1 MTLME
6 FYDNIKNPLEE
17 TDVIKKL
24 IIAYGNSSLLGLYNQ
39 LTQTVEKEHNKGRY
53 YVKDADRFYSMVF
66 NKWKNS
72 IVSLTEDELSEL
84 IKQGS
89 YGQDFI
95 KMREYLMGI
104 SDVSTMKEADY
115 IFFGDK
121 NDKELEKALEKY
133 RWSSFGSS
141 SGWVHVNSRYLNA
154 KKNPSINVE
163 HRLYLNTES
172 FDTYQL
178 ITHFIQKCDKYNL
191 PYYFKF
197 DEFAN
202 RDDTVVI
209 YSSTE
214 NLLKY
219 IEILEEI
226 KKEYPDLISRM
237 KKPPVLTGQ
246 VDGFIGYGSEP
257 NETLEGKKQSFN
269 GVRSSVIEPVLKR
282 LFQKYMGDN
291 YDKIRSDL
299 ITELCKAISESSK
312 KSYYHRLEV
321 SKKREKEN
329 GEKFDSNEAFN
340 YYGYNPEYI
349 DSKSFQDLLNKII
362 SNSVDTIF
370 QKYVDGKALND
381 IKIPVLDG
389 KYISFYDW
397 EILNCI
403 NPYIAN
409 YINQSEDYI
418 SQAREQI
425 NESIKNTDIDSNKFC
440 FDKHIIPRL
449 EYVDSLN
456 SNNKAL
462 EKMGVAGN
470 EMLYDDKLNEE
481 FLDLLKELKN
491 PSYDRK
497 ERSKFVVRVEQIIDI
512 YRNQIHNDKFADT
525 LVKAFNN
532 AQKKYEEELKKSE
545 SLISPKRGRHFAE
558 AKPKHFKSVS
568 LEEEKTVSL
577 SEDMESKIEDEVNS
591 RVQKIDE
598 NVYKTSSQKVDE
610 ALDKKM
616 DEINKRVDS
625 GETLDSK
632 IDDLS
637 RYVIDLNRR
646 REEINEKFKDVWVSS
661 DEEKFDKLLE
671 EDNKM
676 KSLINETESEIKRR
690 AEIRD
695 IVDEQIA
702 REEVTR
708 DIEQFESDVN
718 YVNNSDL
725 TDEQK
730 KILIDGIY
738 AEFDKYVLEHPE
750 EKGRSR

>member
-1 MTLME
+1 M
-6 FYDNIKNPLEE
+6 
-17 TDVIKKL
+17 
-24 IIAYGNSSLLGLYNQ
+24 
-39 LTQTVEKEHNKGRY
+39 
-53 YVKDADRFYSMVF
+53 
-66 NKWKNS
+66 
-72 IVSLTEDELSEL
+72 
-84 IKQGS
+84 
-89 YGQDFI
+89 
-95 KMREYLMGI
+95 
-104 SDVSTMKEADY
+104 
-115 IFFGDK
+115 
-121 NDKELEKALEKY
+121 KALKILILIQT
-133 RWSSFGSS
+133 SF
-141 SGWVHVNSRYLNA
+141 
-154 KKNPSINVE
+154 
-163 HRLYLNTES
+163 
-172 FDTYQL
+172 
-178 ITHFIQKCDKYNL
+178 
-191 PYYFKF
+191 
-197 DEFAN
+197 
-202 RDDTVVI
+202 
-209 YSSTE
+209 
-214 NLLKY
+214 
-219 IEILEEI
+219 
-226 KKEYPDLISRM
+226 
-237 KKPPVLTGQ
+237 
-246 VDGFIGYGSEP
+246 
-257 NETLEGKKQSFN
+257 
-269 GVRSSVIEPVLKR
+269 
-282 LFQKYMGDN
+282 
-291 YDKIRSDL
+291 
-299 ITELCKAISESSK
+299 
-312 KSYYHRLEV
+312 
-321 SKKREKEN
+321 
-329 GEKFDSNEAFN
+329 
-340 YYGYNPEYI
+340 
-349 DSKSFQDLLNKII
+349 
-362 SNSVDTIF
+362 
-370 QKYVDGKALND
+370 AL
-381 IKIPVLDG
+381 
-389 KYISFYDW
+389 
-397 EILNCI
+397 
-403 NPYIAN
+403 
-409 YINQSEDYI
+409 
-418 SQAREQI
+418 
-425 NESIKNTDIDSNKFC
+425 
-440 FDKHIIPRL
+440 
-449 EYVDSLN
+449 

-497 ERSKFVVRVEQIIDI
+497 ERSKFVVRVKEIIDI
-512 YRNQIHNDKFADT
+512 YRDEIHNDKFADT

-610 ALDKKM
+610 MLDKKM
-616 DEINKRVDS
+616 EEINKRVDS